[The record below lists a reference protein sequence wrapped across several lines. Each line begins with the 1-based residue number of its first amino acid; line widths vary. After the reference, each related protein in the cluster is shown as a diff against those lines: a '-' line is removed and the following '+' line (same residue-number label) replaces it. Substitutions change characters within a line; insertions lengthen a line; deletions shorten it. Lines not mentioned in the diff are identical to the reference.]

1 MTLTL
6 LLSLS
11 LARADNPAVVVQED
25 RSVVAEPVAEPSLT
39 ESPVAEPPLEP
50 ALADPIHVS
59 IEMPPQVPATVGLLP
74 SVDLPMRG
82 TWSALPLLVLTGIL
96 MLISTSIKR
105 LRDLLRPAGLMPAAL
120 LALSRAASTA
130 ATFALIG
137 AIIALVPPTYAPVL
151 PWMFLAAA
159 VAFGWSAR
167 DVLPDLIGGLVIRID
182 GRVTVG
188 QRLVG
193 AAEPGRGVVSDLGLL
208 SVTLT
213 DGDAT
218 WTVPNR
224 RLLKAPLRVED
235 TRCPEV
241 AVWLTLPADVPPAV
255 MRAALSEAALTTPW
269 GAPGVRPELQQD
281 PASPARWRVV
291 MRVLHESAIEDFQGS
306 LRERVLEHLA
316 AD

>member
-1 MTLTL
+1 MILTL

-11 LARADNPAVVVQED
+11 SALADIPPEAHSEASHDEQPVVV
-25 RSVVAEPVAEPSLT
+25 EPVAEP
-39 ESPVAEPPLEP
+39 PVVP
-50 ALADPIHVS
+50 APADPINVS
-59 IEMPPQVPATVGLLP
+59 IDMPPQIPATVGLIP
-74 SVDLPMRG
+74 SSDLPMRG
-82 TWSALPLLVLTGIL
+82 AWSALLLIVLTGIL
-96 MLISTSIKR
+96 MVVSASIKR
-105 LRDLLRPAGLMPAAL
+105 LRLLLRPSGLLPAAL

-130 ATFALIG
+130 GIFAFIG
-137 AIIALVPPTYAPVL
+137 AIIALVPPAYAPAL
-151 PWMFLAAA
+151 PWMILAAA
-159 VAFGWSAR
+159 AAIGWSAR

-182 GRVTVG
+182 GRVKVG

-193 AAEPGRGVVSDLGLL
+193 ADEPGRGVVSDLGLL
-208 SVTLT
+208 SATLA

-224 RLLKAPLRVED
+224 RLLSAPLRVED
-235 TRCPEV
+235 SHCPEV
-241 AVWLTLPADVPPAV
+241 AVWLTLPADVPPAT

-281 PASPARWRVV
+281 PAVPGRWRVV
-291 MRVLHESAIEDFQGS
+291 MRVLQESAIEDFQGS

>member
-11 LARADNPAVVVQED
+11 VAQADNPVVVEED
-25 RSVVAEPVAEPSLT
+25 PSVAVELVSEPST
-39 ESPVAEPPLEP
+39 APASP
-50 ALADPIHVS
+50 DPIHVS
-59 IEMPPQVPATVGLLP
+59 IEMPPQIPATVGLLP
-74 SVDLPMRG
+74 SADLPMRG
-82 TWSALPLLVLTGIL
+82 AWSALLLLVLTGIL
-96 MLISTSIKR
+96 MLVSTSIKR
-105 LRDLLRPAGLMPAAL
+105 LRALLRPAGLLPAAL

-130 ATFALIG
+130 ATFALLG
-137 AIIALVPPTYAPVL
+137 AIIALVPPAYAPVL

-167 DVLPDLIGGLVIRID
+167 DVFPDLIGGLVIRID

-208 SVTLT
+208 SATLT

-218 WTVPNR
+218 WTIPNR

-241 AVWLTLPADVPPAV
+241 EVWLTLPADVPPAA

-269 GAPGVRPELQQD
+269 GAPGARPELQQD
-281 PASPARWRVV
+281 PSSPERWRVV
-291 MRVLHESAIEDFQGS
+291 MRVLHEAATEDFQGS